1 MVIYSSSPGKV
12 ILAGEHAVVYGS
24 KAISIAVNKRVFLK
38 IADKDNKEEG
48 ALLSYIKNYL
58 NTSKIA
64 IDSELYTSSGLG
76 SSAAICVSAV
86 GLKHFIKGESLEEE
100 AIANESFRIEKDFQ
114 GGIGSPIDTSTSL
127 HGNAIGINIPP
138 SYGEFLWP
146 VKSNGIEWKIYDIK
160 IPEWY
165 FVVVNTGIEKDTKKM
180 VNKVKESIAKDPNK
194 IGCVNNIDSIVSDML
209 NALKKKDISAIGN
222 LMMENEK
229 ELEKLGVYD
238 DHTHKLLNLISP
250 YALGSK
256 ITGGGGGGSI
266 IALVEDLQHADKLI
280 NFVSMH
286 NYNAFYFTPGNKG
299 LTLNA

>member
-38 IADKDNKEEG
+38 ISDKENKEEG
-48 ALLSYIKNYL
+48 ALLNYIKNYM
-58 NTSKIA
+58 NNSKIK

-86 GLKHFIKGESLEEE
+86 GLKHFLKGESLEEE
-100 AIANESFRIEKDFQ
+100 VIANESFNLEKDFQ

-138 SYGEFLWP
+138 TYGEFLWC

-165 FVVVNTGIEKDTKKM
+165 FVVINTGIEKDTKRM
-180 VNKVKESIAKDPNK
+180 VNKVKESITKDPNK
-194 IGCVNNIDSIVSDML
+194 KGGINNIDSIVSDIL
-209 NALKKKDISAIGN
+209 NALIKRDISAIGT
-222 LMMENEK
+222 LMIENEK
-229 ELEKLGVYD
+229 ELERLGVYD
-238 DHTHKLLNLISP
+238 YHTHKLLNLISP
-250 YALGSK
+250 YVLGSK

-266 IALVEDLQHADKLI
+266 IALVENMQQAEKLI
-280 NFVSMH
+280 DFVSMH
-286 NYNAFYFTPGNKG
+286 NYSAFYFTPGNKG
-299 LTLNA
+299 LTITQ